1 MTVACCLCLVWCS
14 LIFTIPGIFLAVS
27 VRLYTIIEVIQYK
40 LYLLQAQEQEA
51 KGNMSGSTKRS
62 RGALCCNIIAV
73 LLWLAVVLA
82 IASTILGT
90 QVPFLQ
96 KHIHLLNL

>member
-14 LIFTIPGIFLAVS
+14 LIFTVPGIFLAIS
-27 VRLYTIIEVIQYK
+27 VRLNIIVEVII
-40 LYLLQAQEQEA
+40 LSLLQAQEQEA

-73 LLWLAVVLA
+73 LLWLVVVLA

-90 QVPFLQ
+90 QVPILQ
-96 KHIHLLNL
+96 KHIHLLNI